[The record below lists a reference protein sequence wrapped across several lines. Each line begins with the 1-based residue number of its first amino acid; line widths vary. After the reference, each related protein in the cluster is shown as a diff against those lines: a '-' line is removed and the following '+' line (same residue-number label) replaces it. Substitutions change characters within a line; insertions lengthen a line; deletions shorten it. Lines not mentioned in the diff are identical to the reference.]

1 MATVTMSI
9 EEYEALM
16 DLVRS
21 ANGGMSLINT
31 SPSDAE
37 MPNPKPKKRKKS
49 KYSKELGRQLKMLK
63 KKHPR
68 TPVIRLM
75 KRAHRLTKKALK

>member
-1 MATVTMSI
+1 MATITMTI

-21 ANGGMSLINT
+21 ANGGNSLMT
-31 SPSDAE
+31 SPAMSE
-37 MPNPKPKKRKKS
+37 MPGPKPKRRKRS
-49 KYSKELGRQLKMLK
+49 KYQRELGRQLKMLK

-68 TPVIRLM
+68 TAITKLM

>member
-1 MATVTMSI
+1 MVTVTMTI

-21 ANGGMSLINT
+21 AGGGTSLMT
-31 SPSDAE
+31 SPAAAE
-37 MPNPKPKKRKKS
+37 MPEPKPKRRRKS
-49 KYSKELGRQLKMLK
+49 KYSRELGRQLKMLK

-68 TPVIRLM
+68 TKVTALM
-75 KRAHRLTKKALK
+75 KRAHRATRKALKR

>member
-1 MATVTMSI
+1 MVTVTMTI

-21 ANGGMSLINT
+21 ANGGNT
-31 SPSDAE
+31 SLMTSAPGAE
-37 MPNPKPKKRKKS
+37 MPGPKPKRRKKS
-49 KYSKELGRQLKMLK
+49 KYSRELGRQLKMLK

-68 TPVIRLM
+68 TAVTKLM
-75 KRAHRLTKKALK
+75 KRAHRATRKALK

>member
-1 MATVTMSI
+1 MVTVTMSI

-21 ANGGMSLINT
+21 ANGGSTSLMT
-31 SPSDAE
+31 SAPGAE
-37 MPNPKPKKRKKS
+37 MPEPKPKRRKRS
-49 KYSKELGRQLKMLK
+49 KYNRELSRQLKMLK

-68 TPVIRLM
+68 TRVTNLM
-75 KRAHRLTKKALK
+75 KRAHRATKKALK

>member
-1 MATVTMSI
+1 MATVTMTI

-16 DLVRS
+16 ALVRS
-21 ANGGMSLINT
+21 ANGGDMSLIT
-31 SPSDAE
+31 SPSAVE
-37 MPNPKPKKRKKS
+37 VPEPKPKRRKKS

-68 TPVIRLM
+68 TAVTKLM
-75 KRAHRLTKKALK
+75 KRAHRATRKALK

>member
-1 MATVTMSI
+1 MPTVTMTI

-21 ANGGMSLINT
+21 AGGGNSLMT
-31 SPSDAE
+31 SPAPGE
-37 MPNPKPKKRKKS
+37 MPDPKPKKRKKS
-49 KYSKELGRQLKMLK
+49 KYNKELGRQLKMLK

-68 TPVIRLM
+68 TAVTALM
-75 KRAHRLTKKALK
+75 KRAHRATKKALK

>member
-1 MATVTMSI
+1 MATITMTL

-21 ANGGMSLINT
+21 ANGGNSLMT
-31 SPSDAE
+31 SPAMAE
-37 MPNPKPKKRKKS
+37 TPEPKPKRRKRS
-49 KYSKELGRQLKMLK
+49 KYQRELGRQLKMLK

-68 TPVIRLM
+68 TAVTKLM
-75 KRAHRLTKKALK
+75 KRAHSLTRKALK

>member
-21 ANGGMSLINT
+21 VNGGNSLMT
-31 SPSDAE
+31 SSSGAE
-37 MPNPKPKKRKKS
+37 MPDPKPKRRKKS
-49 KYSKELGRQLKMLK
+49 KYQRELGRQLKMLK

-68 TPVIRLM
+68 TAVTALM
-75 KRAHRLTKKALK
+75 KRAHRATRRALK

>member
-21 ANGGMSLINT
+21 ANGDSTSLMT
-31 SPSDAE
+31 SAPGAE
-37 MPNPKPKKRKKS
+37 MPEPKPKKRKRS
-49 KYSKELGRQLKMLK
+49 KYNRELSRQLKMLK

-68 TPVIRLM
+68 TRVTNLM
-75 KRAHRLTKKALK
+75 KRAHRATKKALK

>member
-21 ANGGMSLINT
+21 ANGGSTSLMT
-31 SPSDAE
+31 SAPSAE
-37 MPNPKPKKRKKS
+37 MPEPKPKRRKRSRYNRELS
-49 KYSKELGRQLKMLK
+49 KQIKMLK
-63 KKHPR
+63 QKHPR
-68 TPVIRLM
+68 TAVTKLM
-75 KRAHRLTKKALK
+75 KRAHRATKKALK